1 MTEHLVDVAGDV
13 EEEDNDMVISLFI
26 INISLFIININILI
40 KITIMIIV
48 AIDTMTVLD
57 SHGGKPR
64 FDLLSTLIA
73 VPHCLQLS
81 TGSDISTTRSYPG
94 PWACSI
100 VYLQNIYK
108 TTKIESTFKCFYCSL
123 ICLVFLNLNPLH
135 KVYECPGLAPHGE
148 MVVTNP
154 FFMRYQ
160 HKI

>member
-13 EEEDNDMVISLFI
+13 EEEDNDMV
-26 INISLFIININILI
+26 ISLFIININILI

-57 SHGGKPR
+57 YHGGKPR

-100 VYLQNIYK
+100 VYLQNIFK
-108 TTKIESTFKCFYCSL
+108 TTKIESTLKCFYCSL
-123 ICLVFLNLNPLH
+123 ICLVFKIKIHFIRFTSALVLPLTGRWSS
-135 KVYECPGLAPHGE
+135 PTLSS
-148 MVVTNP
+148 
-154 FFMRYQ
+154 
-160 HKI
+160 